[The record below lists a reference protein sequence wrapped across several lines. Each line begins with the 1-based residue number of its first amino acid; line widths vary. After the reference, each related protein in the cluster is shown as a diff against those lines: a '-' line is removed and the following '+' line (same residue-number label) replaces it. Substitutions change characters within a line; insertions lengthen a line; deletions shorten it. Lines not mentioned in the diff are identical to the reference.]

1 MKTMIKKTV
10 SVRLGLEDYT
20 IALMNKNGWKEIERS
35 VTGGQMSEERLQITF
50 EGYDT
55 DYQENDYIKVVANQ
69 NEGYFH
75 FYSLRRVDGYY
86 TNSLEIFEKYH
97 NEAKTNFEI
106 RSFGVVQ

>member
-1 MKTMIKKTV
+1 MIKKTV

-35 VTGGQMSEERLQITF
+35 ATGGQMSEERLQITF

-69 NEGYFH
+69 KEGYFH

-106 RSFGVVQ
+106 CSFGVVQ